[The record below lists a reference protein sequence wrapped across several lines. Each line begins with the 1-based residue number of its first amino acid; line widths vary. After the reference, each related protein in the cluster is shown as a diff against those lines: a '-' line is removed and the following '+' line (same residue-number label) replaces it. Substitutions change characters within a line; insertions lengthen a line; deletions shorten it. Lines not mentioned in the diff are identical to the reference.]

1 MGKEGGREGEGGK
14 KGEGGREGGREGE
27 RESNIII
34 FRVYSKNPKVVSFVG
49 NHVTLRRSDGA
60 IIMSR
65 YSIIVLE
72 YDVWI
77 FLFGVQCITISLC
90 PSSAHANRTMEQCC

>member
-1 MGKEGGREGEGGK
+1 MGKEGGRKGGR
-14 KGEGGREGGREGE
+14 GRGREGGREGE

-34 FRVYSKNPKVVSFVG
+34 SRVYSKNPKVVSFVG

-65 YSIIVLE
+65 YN
-72 YDVWI
+72 
-77 FLFGVQCITISLC
+77 CIGI
-90 PSSAHANRTMEQCC
+90 